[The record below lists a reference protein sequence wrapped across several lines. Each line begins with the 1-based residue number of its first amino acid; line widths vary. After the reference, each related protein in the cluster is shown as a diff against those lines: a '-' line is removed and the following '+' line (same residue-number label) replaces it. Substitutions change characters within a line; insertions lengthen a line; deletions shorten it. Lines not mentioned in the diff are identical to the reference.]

1 MHPNVYKGR
10 YEDFKNLG
18 MADAIIS
25 HNGYSAAEFITITS
39 HLHKAQVLILVPPT
53 VRKHDRFTSKKFWVP
68 LSSFSLDVL
77 LFKTS
82 ILYHV
87 RKTSWRNLILPI
99 PAHGTHLQ
107 MVSLPFFLK

>member
-1 MHPNVYKGR
+1 MFIKGR

-18 MADAIIS
+18 MADAILS
-25 HNGYSAAEFITITS
+25 HNGFFMAEFITMTS

-53 VRKHDRFTSKKFWVP
+53 VRKHDRFTSKKFRVP
-68 LSSFSLDVL
+68 LFSFSLDAL

-82 ILYHV
+82 ILYHA
-87 RKTSWRNLILPI
+87 RKSSWRNLILPI